1 MSRHTDSEAF
11 HAGPSSETLQR
22 PDGVQWRVL
31 PSCGLSGAV
40 QGGWSRQRGP
50 RGQRPAPLGTGRRP
64 CGVRGEGKSGQI
76 CCRGGALAARLREI
90 HLASTVVLVLANTPW
105 SSASHLGTLKR
116 AVPGGA
122 RPQGPG
128 GRYRPSY
135 RVPVLEGTWRSEER
149 RTRGGPLAGF
159 WGVRGWPVLPPD
171 PRSLKLGS

>member
-1 MSRHTDSEAF
+1 M
-11 HAGPSSETLQR
+11 
-22 PDGVQWRVL
+22 
-31 PSCGLSGAV
+31 
-40 QGGWSRQRGP
+40 
-50 RGQRPAPLGTGRRP
+50 
-64 CGVRGEGKSGQI
+64 RGEGKSGQI

-135 RVPVLEGTWRSEER
+135 RVPVLEER
-149 RTRGGPLAGF
+149 TGCMRRGGPE
-159 WGVRGWPVLPPD
+159 GVPW
-171 PRSLKLGS
+171 LGSGG